1 MSSFERIGPPPEK
14 LAIMVRW
21 PKLSESAAAR
31 RLFELPLIAPE
42 VIRRVLEDAVESGRF
57 DAIAEEVSS
66 QKG

>member
-1 MSSFERIGPPPEK
+1 MASYERLGSPPNK

-21 PKLSESAAAR
+21 SKVAESAAAT
-31 RLFELPLIAPE
+31 RLFDLPLIAPE
-42 VIRRVLEDAVESGRF
+42 VIRRVLEDAVENGRF